1 MFIPNLYEPVALE
14 GNMVK
19 GLNKNI
25 NEKYQRCKQNIYQSV
40 AWEGNMTRDLNQIE
54 IKHV

>member
-1 MFIPNLYEPVALE
+1 
-14 GNMVK
+14 MVK

-25 NEKYQRCKQNIYQSV
+25 NKKYQKYEHNIYQSV
-40 AWEGNMTRDLNQIE
+40 AWEGNMTRDLNQID